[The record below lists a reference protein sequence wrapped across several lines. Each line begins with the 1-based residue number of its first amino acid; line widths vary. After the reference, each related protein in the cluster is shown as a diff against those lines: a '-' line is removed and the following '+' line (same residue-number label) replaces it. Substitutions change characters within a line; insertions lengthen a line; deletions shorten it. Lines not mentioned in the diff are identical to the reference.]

1 MEKPMDYRPT
11 VRACWFG
18 ATIMAITCNF
28 TPMLFL
34 HLRDTYGLSYAQLG
48 GLTFINFLTQVAT
61 DLAFSKAADRYGFRR
76 FVVLGQYLCA
86 AGFLLFASVPW
97 VFSGAEYVGFL
108 LSTVIFSVGAGLQEL
123 LLSPIIDATPS
134 ENPERAMSLMHS
146 FYALGQV
153 VTVVVTTVLMAVFGM
168 ERWPLILCGWAVFPI
183 ACGTIFLRVP
193 LRQKVSEADATPV
206 RTLLRS
212 KIFLLGFVSILF
224 AGATELAMCQWTSS
238 FLDRALELPK
248 VWGDILG
255 MAGFAVM
262 MGLGRMLHGV
272 CGEKWRLRPVLILGF
287 AGAALCYLTA
297 ALTNVPAAAVIAC
310 CMTGLFVSLAWP
322 GALSLA
328 AKALPMAGASMFAL
342 MAAGGDIG
350 CAAGPWLSG
359 LLSDAV
365 VRNAAAAVSAGAD
378 QLGLRAGL
386 LFGTVFPVGGLIA
399 QLCLLRMDRLEEK
412 SCEIAKL

>member
-1 MEKPMDYRPT
+1 
-11 VRACWFG
+11 
-18 ATIMAITCNF
+18 
-28 TPMLFL
+28 
-34 HLRDTYGLSYAQLG
+34 
-48 GLTFINFLTQVAT
+48 
-61 DLAFSKAADRYGFRR
+61 
-76 FVVLGQYLCA
+76 
-86 AGFLLFASVPW
+86 
-97 VFSGAEYVGFL
+97 
-108 LSTVIFSVGAGLQEL
+108 
-123 LLSPIIDATPS
+123 
-134 ENPERAMSLMHS
+134 
-146 FYALGQV
+146 
-153 VTVVVTTVLMAVFGM
+153 
-168 ERWPLILCGWAVFPI
+168 
-183 ACGTIFLRVP
+183 
-193 LRQKVSEADATPV
+193 
-206 RTLLRS
+206 
-212 KIFLLGFVSILF
+212 
-224 AGATELAMCQWTSS
+224 MCQWTSS

-365 VRNAAAAVSAGAD
+365 VRNAAAAVGAGAD

-386 LFGTVFPVGGLIA
+386 LFGTVFPIGGLIA